1 MLEEQKICLTV
12 GHFNHPAVRNATS
25 VTVRQH
31 NSLDLNLNTKFQQS
45 DRKTK
50 FFKLQG
56 KDNPHAEKVC
66 KRHTTVP

>member
-50 FFKLQG
+50 YFKLQG
-56 KDNPHAEKVC
+56 KDNPQSTC
-66 KRHTTVP
+66 